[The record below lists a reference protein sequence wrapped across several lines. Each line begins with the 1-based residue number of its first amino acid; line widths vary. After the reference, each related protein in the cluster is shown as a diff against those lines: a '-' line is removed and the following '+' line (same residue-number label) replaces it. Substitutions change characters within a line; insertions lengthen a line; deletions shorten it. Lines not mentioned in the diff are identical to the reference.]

1 MKIENLNVQYNGKVI
16 FSNFNLEIAE
26 GEITCILGNSGV
38 GKTTLIHHIAKKAQQ
53 ENKKVAIAF
62 QEPRLFDH
70 LTVLENLK
78 LIGYGEKETH
88 RVLEKIG
95 LDKKVHSYPNQLSG
109 GEKQRVNFARAFL
122 SDCDILLLD
131 EPFFSLDVK
140 LKINLI
146 KLLIEEK
153 LQKTIVFV
161 THDIDEALMLSNRII
176 LLKEGKIA
184 LDYTVDKD
192 IQNREYGKLTK
203 EREILLNAQLV

>member
-1 MKIENLNVQYNGKVI
+1 MKIENLSVQYGDRVV
-16 FSNFNLEIAE
+16 FSNFHLEIAD

-38 GKTTLIHHIAKKAQQ
+38 GKTTLIHHISTKAQQ
-53 ENKKVAIAF
+53 GDKKIAVAF
-62 QEPRLFDH
+62 QDPRLFDH

-78 LIGYGEKETH
+78 LIGYGEKEIVQ
-88 RVLEKIG
+88 VLEKLG
-95 LDKKVHSYPNQLSG
+95 LEKKIYSYPNQLSG

-122 SDCDILLLD
+122 SEADLLLLD

-140 LKINLI
+140 LKLRLI

-153 LQKTIVFV
+153 SQKTIVFV

-184 LDYTVDKD
+184 LDFTVNKD
-192 IQNREYGKLTK
+192 LQSREYGKLTK
-203 EREILLNAQLV
+203 EREILLNAQLE